1 METFPGVRREMI
13 GKDSSQIVC
22 FPNTWQRRKLVMVA
36 RCAAV
41 KVQFPLSQM
50 QKKTMHFLCQLY
62 TVYCQLY
69 TWTNTFAYL
78 DKYISLLRQIHF
90 TIWTNTKFYYIVS
103 RYAPVKVQFPLS
115 LKCTG
120 FLSMSTVFLDRSAHI
135 SIIFPSQIGKS
146 CDDKCVISALNF
158 SGSQV
163 FSVFK
168 EWLLF
173 KVYYASIVHLCTL
186 HSLQWH
192 RS

>member
-36 RCAAV
+36 RCAA
-41 KVQFPLSQM
+41 
-50 QKKTMHFLCQLY
+50 
-62 TVYCQLY
+62 
-69 TWTNTFAYL
+69 
-78 DKYISLLRQIHF
+78 
-90 TIWTNTKFYYIVS
+90 
-103 RYAPVKVQFPLS
+103 VKVQFPLS

>member
-1 METFPGVRREMI
+1 MRTLANGNFSWSEKGNDWKRFFSNCLLS
-13 GKDSSQIVC
+13 KY
-22 FPNTWQRRKLVMVA
+22 L
-36 RCAAV
+36 AASKTCNGCQMCSRQSAV
-41 KVQFPLSQM
+41 SPLSQM

-163 FSVFK
+163 FGAHTHTIYKNLSTK
-168 EWLLF
+168 G
-173 KVYYASIVHLCTL
+173 VHTG
-186 HSLQWH
+186 HFSL
-192 RS
+192 